1 MATSM
6 ERARVDD
13 DLGGLDVGAS
23 RLPPAVP
30 QKLPAEIGLVLA
42 EWPRAVALLPVLF
55 HHAVAGALRTLPRA
69 FAEINGIAVIDPHRA
84 GGAHAA
90 ITVVAPEE
98 GLLGRADRTH
108 LEPPTHA

>member
-1 MATSM
+1 MATSVK
-6 ERARVDD
+6 RARVND
-13 DLGGLDVGAS
+13 DLGGLDIRAR

-42 EWPRAVALLPVLF
+42 EGPRAVALLPVLL

-69 FAEINGIAVIDPHRA
+69 FAEINGVAVVDPHRA

-90 ITVVAPEE
+90 IAVVAPEE
-98 GLLGRADRTH
+98 GLLCRADRAH
-108 LEPPTHA
+108 LERRIHG